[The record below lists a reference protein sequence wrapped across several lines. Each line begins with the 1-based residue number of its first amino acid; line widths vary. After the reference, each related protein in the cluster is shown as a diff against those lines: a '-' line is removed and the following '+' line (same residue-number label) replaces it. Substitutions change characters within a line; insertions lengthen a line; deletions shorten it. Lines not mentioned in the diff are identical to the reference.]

1 MPLPLLIS
9 AAVAASSEISLLTLV
24 TSTTLAL
31 TGGWA
36 LGAQLSTPTSE
47 DDGAEAHSPRSFVAE
62 LKAFPQQTKSIF
74 LDVFSDF
81 NQSTKLIAQSADKLA
96 TLGVQLTDA
105 VGATQK
111 NTHRVQQQVQEPLVR
126 VGQSLSATQKK
137 TDEVVNQ
144 LKKAQEA
151 LVQANKKIS
160 ELTVTLKEQE
170 GTLARL
176 NAEVVPLT
184 KALAVQAKEK
194 EQAQKKLERLTAAV
208 HQQQEE
214 VNKALSAQVELNK
227 RLSERLYSLG
237 KELVRVGV
245 HYQKSLIQKQT
256 IEALLA
262 DYKTQQTVLVQ
273 RINELEGECQRVTQA
288 NEVGSSEL
296 RRTQEEQLKA
306 LVLERQ
312 QLHGSL
318 KQQGEINKK
327 LEETIRLLEEQATSL
342 EASLVQ
348 LKGDYEESNNKYQDV
363 CSLTASLNAEAQEQ
377 EALIAAQEAMIATLT
392 DGRASVTTGSLS
404 FFSRATPV
412 STAVVPTVQSTPS
425 SNLVI

>member
-1 MPLPLLIS
+1 MPLPLLIP
-9 AAVAASSEISLLTLV
+9 AAVAASSEISLLTLA

-47 DDGAEAHSPRSFVAE
+47 DDGAEEHSSRSFVAE
-62 LKAFPQQTKSIF
+62 LKAFPQQAKAIF
-74 LDVFSDF
+74 LDAFSDF
-81 NQSTKLIAQSADKLA
+81 KQDAKLIVQSTEKLN
-96 TLGVQLTDA
+96 TLGLLLTDA
-105 VGATQK
+105 VDATQK
-111 NTHRVQQQVQEPLVR
+111 NTHRIQQQVQEPLVR
-126 VGQSLSATQKK
+126 VGQSLNATQKK
-137 TDEVVNQ
+137 TDEAVNQ
-144 LKKAQEA
+144 LKKTQET
-151 LVQANKKIS
+151 LVEANKKIGV
-160 ELTVTLKEQE
+160 LTGTLKEQE
-170 GTLARL
+170 SRLTRL

-184 KALAVQAKEK
+184 KALALQKKEK
-194 EQAQKKLERLTAAV
+194 EQAQKKLERLSATF
-208 HQQQEE
+208 HQQHEE
-214 VNKALSAQVELNK
+214 MNKALSAQVELNK
-227 RLSERLYSLG
+227 CLSERLYSLEH
-237 KELVRVGV
+237 ELVQVDA

-296 RRTQEEQLKA
+296 RSTQEEQLKA

-327 LEETIRLLEEQATSL
+327 LEETIRHLEEQATSL

-348 LKGDYEESNNKYQDV
+348 LKGDYEESSNKYQEV
-363 CSLTASLNAEAQEQ
+363 CSLTASL
-377 EALIAAQEAMIATLT
+377 
-392 DGRASVTTGSLS
+392 
-404 FFSRATPV
+404 
-412 STAVVPTVQSTPS
+412 
-425 SNLVI
+425 